1 MSKRNPP
8 HRDEVGVKRTEPTD
22 DPDVCIIDGQRWR
35 AAPADNGF
43 AAAPERYTRQARETV
58 DRMRDG
64 FRARARERYVGQGEA
79 PPDVEPTAIDEA
91 DFWFGVFCDEQARK
105 YEDRAGAKGDPAGD
119 IEKARWWREMSA
131 HVRDEGPDPRH
142 QREGFVPY
150 EEAR

>member
-43 AAAPERYTRQARETV
+43 ATTPERYAQQERETIDRQRDLFREKALGV
-58 DRMRDG
+58 D
-64 FRARARERYVGQGEA
+64 VG
-79 PPDVEPTAIDEA
+79 DL
-91 DFWFGVFCDEQARK
+91 WFAVFCEATALK
-105 YEDRAGAKGDPAGD
+105 YEDRAGAKGDPDGD
-119 IEKARWWREMSA
+119 TQKARFYRMMSA
-131 HVRDEGPDPRH
+131 HVHGEGPDPRH